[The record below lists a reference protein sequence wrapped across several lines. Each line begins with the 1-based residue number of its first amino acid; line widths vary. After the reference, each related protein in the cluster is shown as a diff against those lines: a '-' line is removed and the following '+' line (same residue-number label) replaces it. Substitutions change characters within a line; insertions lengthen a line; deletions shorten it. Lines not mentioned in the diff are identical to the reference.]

1 MNIKLKLHIET
12 PVGTA
17 TKIKVKDDG
26 EIVFV
31 ISVKGDYRDI
41 WGVRRK
47 VDEEFSLNDCRIYVE
62 EEKIGE

>member
-1 MNIKLKLHIET
+1 MGIKLKLHIET

-17 TKIKVKDDG
+17 TKIKVNDDG

-31 ISVKGDYRDI
+31 VSTEGKYTDI

-47 VDEEFSLNDCRIYVE
+47 VEREFSLNECRIYVE